1 MKKLLLFFIFI
12 FIYGCTDPFNQ
23 NKEIT
28 YIECPKVFFSSENN
42 VYSSGKNE
50 NFDLDQINYK
60 ASLNNYGFVDNC
72 SSDLEYNK
80 YNLDLL
86 ILVEPLNPKD
96 ENINMPIFVFLYN
109 SNDKLIDKQ
118 YFRVSSNLKYE
129 DKSSKFITTE
139 VIKKLNILLE
149 AEEKAEYMTIGFV
162 KIKY

>member
-1 MKKLLLFFIFI
+1 VKKLLLFFIFI
-12 FIYGCTDPFNQ
+12 YIYGCTDLFTQ

-50 NFDLDQINYK
+50 NFDLDQFNYK

-80 YNLDLL
+80 YNVDLL

-109 SNDKLIDKQ
+109 SNDELIDKQ
-118 YFRVSSNLKYE
+118 YFRVSSNLNYE
-129 DKSSKFITTE
+129 DKSYKFITTE
-139 VIKKLNILLE
+139 VIKKLNILIE
-149 AEEKAEYMTIGFV
+149 VEEKAEYMTIGFV

>member
-12 FIYGCTDPFNQ
+12 YIYGCTDLFTQ

-50 NFDLDQINYK
+50 NFDLDQFNYK

-80 YNLDLL
+80 YNVDLL

-109 SNDKLIDKQ
+109 SNDELIDKQ
-118 YFRVSSNLKYE
+118 YFRVSSNLNYE
-129 DKSSKFITTE
+129 DKSYKFITTE
-139 VIKKLNILLE
+139 VIKKLNILIE
-149 AEEKAEYMTIGFV
+149 VEEKAEYMTIGFV